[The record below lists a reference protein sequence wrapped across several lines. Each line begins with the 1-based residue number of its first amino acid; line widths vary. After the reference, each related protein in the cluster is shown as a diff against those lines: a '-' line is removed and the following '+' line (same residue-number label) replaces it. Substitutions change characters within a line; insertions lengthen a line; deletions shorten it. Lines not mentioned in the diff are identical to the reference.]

1 MSCLVKRVPTTSFEM
16 KYMRFGREGA
26 GPIVILPGLSV
37 QYVTDSAEAVAA
49 TYDKLAADYDIY
61 LFDRR
66 TDVPEEYSIRQMA
79 EDTAQAMQILELS
92 QAGVFGVSQG
102 GMIAQ
107 VLAAQYPQLVSAMVL
122 GSTACRAAEK
132 TQNTVHSWIDLARE
146 GKRQELV
153 DAFAKAVYSPAFY
166 DRIQSVLPAM
176 AQSIKPEELSRFIIL
191 ASDLQDFDLSDQMG
205 RIGCPVLVIGAG
217 ADQIMGAESAPEL
230 AEKLDCDL
238 YIYEGY
244 GHGVYDEAP
253 DYVDRLKHF
262 FDLNLKAQKKD

>member
-1 MSCLVKRVPTTSFEM
+1 MSCSVKRVPTTSFEM

-26 GPIVILPGLSV
+26 APIVILPGLSV

-49 TYDKLAADYDIY
+49 AYGKLAADYDIY

-66 TDVPEEYSIRQMA
+66 TDVPEEYGIRQMA
-79 EDTAQAMQILELS
+79 EDTAQAMQILGLHE
-92 QAGVFGVSQG
+92 AGIFGVSQG

-107 VLAAQYPQLVSAMVL
+107 ALAARYPQLVNAMVL
-122 GSTACRAAEK
+122 GSTACRATAQ
-132 TQNTVHSWIDLARE
+132 TQDIVCSWIELAKE
-146 GKRQELV
+146 EKRDELM

-166 DRIQSVLPAM
+166 DRIRSILPAM
-176 AQSIKPEELSRFIIL
+176 AQSIKPEELSRFVIL
-191 ASDLQDFDLSDQMG
+191 ASDLQGFDLSDQIG

-217 ADQIMGAESAPEL
+217 ADRIMGPDSAPEL

-253 DYVDRLKHF
+253 DYVDRLKQF
-262 FDLNLKAQKKD
+262 FDLYLKP

>member
-1 MSCLVKRVPTTSFEM
+1 
-16 KYMRFGREGA
+16 MRFGREDA
-26 GPIVILPGLSV
+26 DPIVILPGLSV
-37 QYVTDSAEAVAA
+37 QHVTDSAEAVAA
-49 TYDKLAADYDIY
+49 AYDKLAADYDIY

-66 TDVPEEYSIRQMA
+66 TDVPEEYTIRQMA
-79 EDTAQAMQILELS
+79 EDTAQAMQMLGLH
-92 QAGVFGVSQG
+92 QAGLFGVSQG

-107 VLAAQYPQLVSAMVL
+107 TLAARYPQLVSAMVL
-122 GSTACRAAEK
+122 GSTACRATAQ
-132 TQNTVHSWIDLARE
+132 TQDTVRFWIELAKE
-146 GKRQELV
+146 QKCQELM

-166 DRIQSVLPAM
+166 EQIQSILPAM

-191 ASDLQDFDLSDQMG
+191 ASGLQGFDLSDQMG

-217 ADQIMGAESAPEL
+217 ADQIMGADSAPEL

-253 DYVDRLKHF
+253 DYVDRLKQF
-262 FDLNLKAQKKD
+262 FDLYLKA